1 MVYHWYNELICT
13 SARTSTSMNDSVS
26 YTVSLEPL
34 SAEAFAPFGDVAT
47 RPTGKR
53 RRYLPTMQNRA
64 DEARSFSLW
73 ISGAAALGRLP
84 LRATM
89 LERHPYSAQT
99 FVPLGSGRY
108 LAVVCSAAPGGDPDL
123 TTLRGF
129 IASSDQVVTYARNVW
144 HHPMTVLDAPMEFAV
159 AMGVTGLHDD
169 DVFFDLDAAVTI
181 VMQPAGS

>member
-1 MVYHWYNELICT
+1 MGKSDRRRDIN
-13 SARTSTSMNDSVS
+13 SMNDSPS

-34 SAEAFAPFGDVAT
+34 SAAAFAPFGDVAS
-47 RPTGKR
+47 RPTGER

-64 DEARSFSLW
+64 DEAKSFSLW
-73 ISGAAALGRLP
+73 ISGAVTLGRLP

-99 FVPLGSGRY
+99 FVPLGSARY
-108 LAVVCSAAPGGDPDL
+108 LAVVCSAAPDGDPDL
-123 TTLRGF
+123 TMLRGF
-129 IASSDQVVTYARNVW
+129 IASPDQVVTYARNVW

-169 DVFFDLDAAVTI
+169 DVFFGLDVAVTI
-181 VMQPAGS
+181 VMPPARL